1 MQLRTIIVDDEPLA
15 HEVIKE
21 HAKDVPFIS
30 IVGQFYSGTEA
41 LNYVNANPVDLIFL
55 DIQMPKLKG
64 LDFLK
69 ILKKNPLV
77 IITSAYQEYALES
90 FELDVCDY
98 LLKPF
103 RFDRFLKAT
112 NKAFELYQLKNQ
124 ASITQP
130 SENEFVTAEV
140 QQLFIKTDKRF
151 VQVNLKDIYFLESFG
166 NYVKVWTENDF
177 LLTARTL
184 TSFTEQL
191 PVDDFVRIH
200 KSFIINKQF
209 ISYLEG
215 NTVILKNK
223 KQLQIGKSHKQ
234 SIKQLMRNDD

>member
-30 IVGQFYSGTEA
+30 IVGQCYSGTEA
-41 LNYVNANPVDLIFL
+41 LSFVNANPVDLIFL
-55 DIQMPKLKG
+55 DIQMPKLNG

-69 ILKKNPLV
+69 ILKKSPLV

-103 RFDRFLKAT
+103 RFERFLKAT
-112 NKAFELYQLKNQ
+112 NKALEQFQLKNQ
-124 ASITQP
+124 ATAIQP
-130 SENEFVTAEV
+130 LNNDSTSVEV

-151 VQVNLKDIYFLESFG
+151 VQVNLKDIYYLESFG
-166 NYVKVWTENDF
+166 NYVKVWIENDF

-191 PVDDFVRIH
+191 PSDDFVRIH

-209 ISYLEG
+209 IAYLEG

-234 SIKQLMRNDD
+234 SVMQLMRNDD